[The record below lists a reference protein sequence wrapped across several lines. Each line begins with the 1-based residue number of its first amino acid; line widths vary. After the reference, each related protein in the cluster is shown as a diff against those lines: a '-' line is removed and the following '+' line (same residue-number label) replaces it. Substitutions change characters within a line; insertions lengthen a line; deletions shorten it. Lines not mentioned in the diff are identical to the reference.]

1 MWSRVHTLSHVYTL
15 EGEEKTKFKAKFD
28 EEVNSENGEVNEK
41 GEIGVHGVT
50 LLAWSKKL

>member
-1 MWSRVHTLSHVYTL
+1 MWNRVHTLSHIYTL
-15 EGEEKTKFKAKFD
+15 EGEDKTSFKAKFD
-28 EEVNSENGEVNEK
+28 EEVNEKNGEVNEK